1 MGLKD
6 FLFNNDYSFLLQ
18 IAIILLSTKLL
29 GLLTKRISLP
39 QVVGALAAGI
49 VLGPMVLN
57 VVQRNDLIVS
67 LAELGVIVLM
77 FSAGLET
84 DIQELKKAGLASFV
98 IALLGVIV
106 PLVGGF
112 FLADF
117 YNTEQNPE
125 MAKLF
130 WQNIFIGVVLTATS
144 VSITVETLKELGALN
159 SRAGNA
165 ILGAAV
171 IDDILGIIAL
181 TVVISLGGK
190 KSGDGEAEKTFGSL
204 LAGDGVLAVVINI
217 LAFFIVAIGA
227 AVLYHFFFK
236 KWRESSNEN
245 LRRHNIVTFVF
256 CLLLS
261 FVAEICFGV
270 ADITGAFVAGLAVS
284 GLKKNEYVVNRFNTL
299 SYMLLSPIFFAN
311 IGLAMTLKG
320 LTKKLVIFMLLLMLL
335 AVVTKVIGCGLGAKI
350 MRYTNKE
357 SLQIGIG
364 MISRG
369 EVALIVANK
378 GASVGL
384 MSEKFMT
391 PLVIMVVF
399 TTIVTPILLK
409 LVFPKKKGGDKE
421 TVSDDLTALEKHA
434 QFEKG
439 KWFVNPSVTGLNFS
453 YNTETD
459 KAHFGLEAKGGAFLV
474 DNVALLIDA
483 GAKWQGGGTDVYTL
497 GVGGR
502 YYISK
507 VGVFLGAGVD
517 LNRYDWDGGDKTRFG
532 FGMEAGY
539 AFFLSRT
546 VTIEPAVYWDID
558 KDRSEFGLKVGFGF
572 YF

>member
-1 MGLKD
+1 MGVKE
-6 FLFNNDYSFLLQ
+6 FLFNNNYAFLLQ
-18 IAIILLSTKLL
+18 IAIILLATKFL
-29 GLLTKRISLP
+29 GILTKRISLP

-49 VLGPMVLN
+49 LLGPMILN

-77 FSAGLET
+77 FGAGLET

-98 IALLGVIV
+98 IALLGVLV

-112 FLADF
+112 FLADVF
-117 YNTEQNPE
+117 NTDQNPE
-125 MAKLF
+125 MASLF

-171 IDDILGIIAL
+171 IDDILGIVAL
-181 TVVISLGGK
+181 TIVISLGGNK
-190 KSGDGEAEKTFGSL
+190 TDDGTSGSTLGSAL
-204 LAGDGVLAVVINI
+204 VGDGVFAVIINI
-217 LAFFIVAIGA
+217 IAFFIVAIVA
-227 AVLYHFFFK
+227 AVLYHMFFK

-245 LRRHNIVTFVF
+245 LRRHNIVTFAF

-261 FVAEICFGV
+261 FGAEIFFGV

-284 GLKKNEYVVNRFNTL
+284 GLKKNEYVINRFNTL

-311 IGLAMTLKG
+311 IGLAMTIEG
-320 LTKKLVIFMLLLMLL
+320 LNGKLIAFMLLLMLL
-335 AVVTKVIGCGLGAKI
+335 AIISKVIGCGAGAKL
-350 MRYTNKE
+350 MRYSNKE

-384 MSEKFMT
+384 MSDKFMT

-399 TTIVTPILLK
+399 TTIITPILLK
-409 LVFPKKKGGDKE
+409 FVFPKKKNRNNAAVTTNLNTTSLE
-421 TVSDDLTALEKHA
+421 SSD
-434 QFEKG
+434 
-439 KWFVNPSVTGLNFS
+439 N
-453 YNTETD
+453 NT
-459 KAHFGLEAKGGAFLV
+459 
-474 DNVALLIDA
+474 I
-483 GAKWQGGGTDVYTL
+483 
-497 GVGGR
+497 
-502 YYISK
+502 
-507 VGVFLGAGVD
+507 
-517 LNRYDWDGGDKTRFG
+517 
-532 FGMEAGY
+532 
-539 AFFLSRT
+539 
-546 VTIEPAVYWDID
+546 
-558 KDRSEFGLKVGFGF
+558 
-572 YF
+572 

>member
-1 MGLKD
+1 MSAFKE
-6 FLFNNDYSFLLQ
+6 FLFNNDYSYLLQ

-49 VLGPMVLN
+49 ILGPMLLD
-57 VVQRNDLIVS
+57 VVERNDLIVS

-98 IALLGVIV
+98 IALVGVIV
-106 PLVGGF
+106 PLLGGY
-112 FLADF
+112 FLADL
-117 YNTEQNPE
+117 YNTDQDPE
-125 MAKLF
+125 MASLF

-181 TVVISLGGK
+181 TVVISLGE
-190 KSGDGEAEKTFGSL
+190 SGDGESARTLGSAL
-204 LAGDGVLAVVINI
+204 VGDGIFAVVINI

-236 KWRESSNEN
+236 KWRESSNKN
-245 LRRHNIVTFVF
+245 LQRHNIVTFVF

-261 FVAEICFGV
+261 FAAELFFGV

-311 IGLAMTLKG
+311 IGLAMTLDG
-320 LTKKLVIFMLLLMLL
+320 LTGKLIIFMLLLMLV
-335 AVVTKVIGCGLGAKI
+335 AVATKVIGCGLGAKI

-409 LVFPKKKGGDKE
+409 FVFPKNRKH
-421 TVSDDLTALEKHA
+421 DDGTTANE
-434 QFEKG
+434 
-439 KWFVNPSVTGLNFS
+439 
-453 YNTETD
+453 
-459 KAHFGLEAKGGAFLV
+459 GLE
-474 DNVALLIDA
+474 
-483 GAKWQGGGTDVYTL
+483 TC
-497 GVGGR
+497 GVNAQLEE
-502 YYISK
+502 S
-507 VGVFLGAGVD
+507 
-517 LNRYDWDGGDKTRFG
+517 
-532 FGMEAGY
+532 
-539 AFFLSRT
+539 
-546 VTIEPAVYWDID
+546 
-558 KDRSEFGLKVGFGF
+558 
-572 YF
+572 

>member
-1 MGLKD
+1 MGVKE
-6 FLFNNDYSFLLQ
+6 FLFNNNYAFLLQ
-18 IAIILLSTKLL
+18 IAIILLATKFL
-29 GLLTKRISLP
+29 GILTKRISLP

-49 VLGPMVLN
+49 LLGPMILN

-77 FSAGLET
+77 FGAGLET

-98 IALLGVIV
+98 IALLGVLV

-112 FLADF
+112 FLADIF
-117 YNTEQNPE
+117 NTDQNPE
-125 MAKLF
+125 MASLF

-171 IDDILGIIAL
+171 IDDILGIVAL
-181 TVVISLGGK
+181 TIVISLGGNK
-190 KSGDGEAEKTFGSL
+190 TDDGTSGSTLGSAL
-204 LAGDGVLAVVINI
+204 VGDGVFAVIINI
-217 LAFFIVAIGA
+217 IAFFIVAIVA
-227 AVLYHFFFK
+227 AVLYHMFFK

-245 LRRHNIVTFVF
+245 LRRHNIVTFAF

-261 FVAEICFGV
+261 FGAEIFFGV

-284 GLKKNEYVVNRFNTL
+284 GLKKNEYVINRFNTL

-311 IGLAMTLKG
+311 IGLAMTIEG
-320 LTKKLVIFMLLLMLL
+320 LNGKLIAFMLLLMLL
-335 AVVTKVIGCGLGAKI
+335 AIISKVIGCGAGAKL
-350 MRYTNKE
+350 MRYSNKE

-384 MSEKFMT
+384 MSDKFMT

-399 TTIVTPILLK
+399 TTIITPILLK
-409 LVFPKKKGGDKE
+409 FVFPKKKNRNNAAVTTNLNTTSLEG
-421 TVSDDLTALEKHA
+421 SD
-434 QFEKG
+434 
-439 KWFVNPSVTGLNFS
+439 N
-453 YNTETD
+453 NT
-459 KAHFGLEAKGGAFLV
+459 
-474 DNVALLIDA
+474 I
-483 GAKWQGGGTDVYTL
+483 
-497 GVGGR
+497 
-502 YYISK
+502 
-507 VGVFLGAGVD
+507 
-517 LNRYDWDGGDKTRFG
+517 
-532 FGMEAGY
+532 
-539 AFFLSRT
+539 
-546 VTIEPAVYWDID
+546 
-558 KDRSEFGLKVGFGF
+558 
-572 YF
+572 

>member
-1 MGLKD
+1 MSAFKE
-6 FLFNNDYSFLLQ
+6 FLFNNDYSYLLQ

-49 VLGPMVLN
+49 ILGPMLLD
-57 VVQRNDLIVS
+57 VVERNDLIVS

-98 IALLGVIV
+98 IGY
-106 PLVGGF
+106 
-112 FLADF
+112 FLADL
-117 YNTEQNPE
+117 YNTDQDPE
-125 MAKLF
+125 MASLF

-190 KSGDGEAEKTFGSL
+190 KSGDGESARTLGSAL
-204 LAGDGVLAVVINI
+204 VGDGIFAVVINI

-236 KWRESSNEN
+236 KWRESSNKN
-245 LRRHNIVTFVF
+245 LQRHNIVTFVF

-261 FVAEICFGV
+261 FAAELFFGV

-311 IGLAMTLKG
+311 IGLAMTLDG
-320 LTKKLVIFMLLLMLL
+320 LTGKLIIFMLLLMLV
-335 AVVTKVIGCGLGAKI
+335 AVATKVIGCGLGAKI

-409 LVFPKKKGGDKE
+409 FVFPKNRKH
-421 TVSDDLTALEKHA
+421 DDGTTANE
-434 QFEKG
+434 
-439 KWFVNPSVTGLNFS
+439 
-453 YNTETD
+453 
-459 KAHFGLEAKGGAFLV
+459 GLE
-474 DNVALLIDA
+474 
-483 GAKWQGGGTDVYTL
+483 TC
-497 GVGGR
+497 GVNAQLEE
-502 YYISK
+502 S
-507 VGVFLGAGVD
+507 
-517 LNRYDWDGGDKTRFG
+517 
-532 FGMEAGY
+532 
-539 AFFLSRT
+539 
-546 VTIEPAVYWDID
+546 
-558 KDRSEFGLKVGFGF
+558 
-572 YF
+572 